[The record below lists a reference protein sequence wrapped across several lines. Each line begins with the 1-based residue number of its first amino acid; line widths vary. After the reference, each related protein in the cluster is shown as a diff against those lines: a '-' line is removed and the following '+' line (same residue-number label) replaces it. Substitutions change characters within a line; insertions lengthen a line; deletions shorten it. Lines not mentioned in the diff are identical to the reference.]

1 MENSFITKYHFSVLY
16 FFYSPKKTDLL
27 AQNSQRGWA
36 QIWLK
41 VSQYL
46 YPSLFF
52 QQGFKAM
59 EVCHLKKFA
68 RDSAHYVIHQLDI
81 TGAA

>member
-1 MENSFITKYHFSVLY
+1 MENSFITKYHFAALY
-16 FFYSPKKTDLL
+16 FFYSPKKTDLW
-27 AQNSQRGWA
+27 AQNSQTGQA

-41 VSQYL
+41 LSQYL

-59 EVCHLKKFA
+59 EVCHLRKVA
-68 RDSAHYVIHQLDI
+68 RDSAQYVIHQLDI